1 MENLIGLIEE
11 HIAQPDRHHHGNWYV
26 VTAGTRVGVFKR
38 YPEVQRYTSGVS
50 RAAYQSL
57 QSHSEAVAMY
67 GDFKHRGLVEVLP
80 E

>member
-1 MENLIGLIEE
+1 M
-11 HIAQPDRHHHGNWYV
+11 
-26 VTAGTRVGVFKR
+26 TAGTRVGVFKR